1 MSSSLLER
9 RRTGWDLVLGAL
21 LVIGGL
27 VILGHAVWATA
38 VSVLFLGWIL
48 LLVGVVGLVGAFFR
62 IGKGGFWVS
71 ALSGGLLLV
80 LGGVC
85 LRNPE
90 VAAVTLTLV
99 AGALF
104 LATGIVRLA
113 ASAQEPEYRWP
124 LLIAGVVSTLLGLMV
139 LFNLVS
145 ASYVLLGD
153 PRIETSR
160 RHAMMLVGRVRL
172 PAGMG
177 TRGWSRPDAGLST
190 PGHCRTDAGLRSAQV
205 CTL

>member
-38 VSVLFLGWIL
+38 VSVLFLGWVL

-145 ASYVLLGD
+145 ASYVLLGVILG
-153 PRIETSR
+153 IETLFDGI
-160 RHAMMLVGRVRL
+160 AMMLVGRVRVS

-177 TRGWSRPDAGLST
+177 H
-190 PGHCRTDAGLRSAQV
+190 PGVVAP
-205 CTL
+205 